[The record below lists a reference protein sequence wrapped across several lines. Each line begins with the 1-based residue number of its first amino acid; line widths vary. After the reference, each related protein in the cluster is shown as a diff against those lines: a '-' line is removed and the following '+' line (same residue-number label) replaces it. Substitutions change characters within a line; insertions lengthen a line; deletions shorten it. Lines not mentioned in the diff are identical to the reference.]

1 MSSSM
6 RRAAR
11 ATCSNDS
18 LVLAGPGWAMIFWHM
33 GVAAA
38 IVYVTLGR
46 RRIDYRFVLL
56 GAVLPDLVDGA
67 LGLFFFEG
75 PAGRWIA
82 HSILAV
88 VVVTVAIVIGLRRER
103 RLAVFGLGVGW
114 LLHLVGDGMWA
125 APRTFLWPA
134 FGTEF
139 ATTPR
144 EPYSWDLFA
153 HPLAHL
159 GTWGGELVGVG
170 ILAWFYVAFGL
181 KHSERRR
188 LFLRDGYLRPYA
200 GEPS

>member
-1 MSSSM
+1 
-6 RRAAR
+6 
-11 ATCSNDS
+11 
-18 LVLAGPGWAMIFWHM
+18 MIFWHM

-56 GAVLPDLVDGA
+56 GAVLPDVVDGL
-67 LGLFFFEG
+67 LGLFLFEV

-88 VVVTVAIVIGLRRER
+88 VVVTVAIVVGLPRER

-139 ATTPR
+139 ASAPR

-153 HPLAHL
+153 NPLVHL
-159 GTWGGELVGVG
+159 GTWGGELVGLG

-181 KHSERRR
+181 NHAERRR
-188 LFLRDGYLRPYA
+188 LFLKDGYLRPYA
-200 GEPS
+200 GDSR